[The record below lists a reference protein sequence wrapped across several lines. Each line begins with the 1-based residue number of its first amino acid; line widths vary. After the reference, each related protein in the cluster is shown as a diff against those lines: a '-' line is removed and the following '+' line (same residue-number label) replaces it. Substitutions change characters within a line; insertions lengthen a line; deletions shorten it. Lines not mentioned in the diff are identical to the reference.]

1 MKEITKIVSGVVLT
15 ALVSSCG
22 IYTQYKRP
30 EVNTENLYRVEE
42 TQSDSVSIANLSWD
56 KLFTDTDLQSL
67 IQEGLQSNTDLNI
80 ARLKVKEA
88 QATLM
93 SSKLSYLPSLQL
105 SPEGTLSSFDG
116 AKPSKTYNL
125 GTSASWEIDVF
136 GKLTN
141 AKRKSRAALEESDAY
156 RLAVQTQ
163 VVATVASNY
172 YSLLMLDEQVDI
184 TKATIKSWEEYV
196 HSLRVLMKAGQADRS
211 TISQAEASR
220 LSAESTL
227 QDLLQQ
233 VNELENTLST
243 FLGRVPGPIKR
254 GKLNGQTFPQELSAG
269 VSLDL
274 VSRRPDVRE
283 AEASLKQAFYST
295 NQARSAF
302 YPNSGGAAITNPGS
316 WLLQAVGSLV
326 QPLFNRGTNIA
337 NLKIAKA
344 QQQEAVFTFRQA
356 LLDAGSEVN
365 NALTQWQTARNKIEL
380 ATKQI
385 QHLETTEHDTQLLM
399 KYGTTNYLEVLM
411 ARQSLL
417 SARLNLVADRYSEIE
432 GVINLYHALGGGTE

>member
-42 TQSDSVSIANLSWD
+42 TQSDSVSIADLSWD
-56 KLFTDTDLQSL
+56 ELFTDTDLQSL

-93 SSKLSYLPSLQL
+93 SSKLAYLPSLQL

-163 VVATVASNY
+163 VVATVAANY

-184 TKATIKSWEEYV
+184 TKATIK
-196 HSLRVLMKAGQADRS
+196 AGRNMS
-211 TISQAEASR
+211 IAS
-220 LSAESTL
+220 
-227 QDLLQQ
+227 
-233 VNELENTLST
+233 
-243 FLGRVPGPIKR
+243 GC
-254 GKLNGQTFPQELSAG
+254 
-269 VSLDL
+269 
-274 VSRRPDVRE
+274 
-283 AEASLKQAFYST
+283 
-295 NQARSAF
+295 
-302 YPNSGGAAITNPGS
+302 
-316 WLLQAVGSLV
+316 
-326 QPLFNRGTNIA
+326 
-337 NLKIAKA
+337 
-344 QQQEAVFTFRQA
+344 
-356 LLDAGSEVN
+356 
-365 NALTQWQTARNKIEL
+365 
-380 ATKQI
+380 
-385 QHLETTEHDTQLLM
+385 
-399 KYGTTNYLEVLM
+399 
-411 ARQSLL
+411 
-417 SARLNLVADRYSEIE
+417 
-432 GVINLYHALGGGTE
+432 

>member
-42 TQSDSVSIANLSWD
+42 TQSDSVSIADLSWD
-56 KLFTDTDLQSL
+56 ELFTDTDLQSL

-93 SSKLSYLPSLQL
+93 SSKLAYLPSLQL

-141 AKRKSRAALEESDAY
+141 AA
-156 RLAVQTQ
+156 
-163 VVATVASNY
+163 NY

-274 VSRRPDVRE
+274 VSHRPDVRE

-302 YPNSGGAAITNPGS
+302 YPSITLSGSAGWTNSGGAAITNPGS

-399 KYGTTNYLEVLM
+399 KYGTTNYLEVLV

>member
-42 TQSDSVSIANLSWD
+42 TQSNSVSIADLSWD
-56 KLFTDTDLQSL
+56 ELFTDTDLQSL

-163 VVATVASNY
+163 VVATVAANY

-211 TISQAEASR
+211 SISQAEASR
-220 LSAESTL
+220 LSATAKSMPPIL
-227 QDLLQQ
+227 
-233 VNELENTLST
+233 VR
-243 FLGRVPGPIKR
+243 FL
-254 GKLNGQTFPQELSAG
+254 T
-269 VSLDL
+269 
-274 VSRRPDVRE
+274 
-283 AEASLKQAFYST
+283 T
-295 NQARSAF
+295 
-302 YPNSGGAAITNPGS
+302 GGCGHI
-316 WLLQAVGSLV
+316 
-326 QPLFNRGTNIA
+326 
-337 NLKIAKA
+337 
-344 QQQEAVFTFRQA
+344 
-356 LLDAGSEVN
+356 
-365 NALTQWQTARNKIEL
+365 
-380 ATKQI
+380 
-385 QHLETTEHDTQLLM
+385 
-399 KYGTTNYLEVLM
+399 
-411 ARQSLL
+411 
-417 SARLNLVADRYSEIE
+417 
-432 GVINLYHALGGGTE
+432 

>member
-42 TQSDSVSIANLSWD
+42 TQSDSVSIADLSWD
-56 KLFTDTDLQSL
+56 ELFTDTDLQSL

-93 SSKLSYLPSLQL
+93 SSKLAYLPSLQL

-163 VVATVASNY
+163 VVATVAANY

-220 LSAESTL
+220 LSAKSTL

-233 VNELENTLST
+233 INELENTLST
-243 FLGRVPGPIKR
+243 FLGRIPGPIKR

-295 NQARSAF
+295 NQARSTVC
-302 YPNSGGAAITNPGS
+302 PSC
-316 WLLQAVGSLV
+316 
-326 QPLFNRGTNIA
+326 
-337 NLKIAKA
+337 
-344 QQQEAVFTFRQA
+344 
-356 LLDAGSEVN
+356 
-365 NALTQWQTARNKIEL
+365 
-380 ATKQI
+380 
-385 QHLETTEHDTQLLM
+385 
-399 KYGTTNYLEVLM
+399 
-411 ARQSLL
+411 
-417 SARLNLVADRYSEIE
+417 
-432 GVINLYHALGGGTE
+432 

>member
-42 TQSDSVSIANLSWD
+42 TQSDSVSIADLSWD
-56 KLFTDTDLQSL
+56 ELFTDTDLQSL

-156 RLAVQTQ
+156 RLAV
-163 VVATVASNY
+163 
-172 YSLLMLDEQVDI
+172 
-184 TKATIKSWEEYV
+184 
-196 HSLRVLMKAGQADRS
+196 
-211 TISQAEASR
+211 
-220 LSAESTL
+220 
-227 QDLLQQ
+227 
-233 VNELENTLST
+233 
-243 FLGRVPGPIKR
+243 
-254 GKLNGQTFPQELSAG
+254 
-269 VSLDL
+269 
-274 VSRRPDVRE
+274 
-283 AEASLKQAFYST
+283 
-295 NQARSAF
+295 
-302 YPNSGGAAITNPGS
+302 
-316 WLLQAVGSLV
+316 
-326 QPLFNRGTNIA
+326 
-337 NLKIAKA
+337 
-344 QQQEAVFTFRQA
+344 
-356 LLDAGSEVN
+356 
-365 NALTQWQTARNKIEL
+365 
-380 ATKQI
+380 
-385 QHLETTEHDTQLLM
+385 
-399 KYGTTNYLEVLM
+399 
-411 ARQSLL
+411 
-417 SARLNLVADRYSEIE
+417 
-432 GVINLYHALGGGTE
+432 